1 MQTRMPR
8 LVVVAIPTDV
18 VDSLEEELSRESLY
32 AFWRQV
38 LINNDRAQIRLLLP
52 LPLPHRSGGHG

>member
-1 MQTRMPR
+1 MQTRTPQ

-38 LINNDRAQIRLLLP
+38 LIKNNRAHIRLP
-52 LPLPHRSGGHG
+52 LPLPHRSGGYG